1 MGEQIQR
8 ATYLK
13 GNRVKTLPR
22 QENGFVRKG
31 LSFTFKKGF
40 YPYIPPLMS
49 KLFSLLSVLLMSV
62 SAFGA
67 GAGGK
72 MQGAAVAVEA
82 TDERMSIAA
91 GKIGWSLAK
100 AKEAAAKD
108 RDLHV
113 SADNRLFY
121 ACKFVAPVGSLP
133 GAASAIQTGPDTTTY
148 TGTPPTVTAT
158 SAFQLHSRPGASR
171 VLYLDFNG
179 HSTLSWGTPAI
190 VSPAFQ
196 LSGTASPT
204 DQLNLNA
211 IRDIWLHVAED
222 FAAWDIDVTTEQ
234 PPTTARGQRCVIG
247 GSTMDWLG
255 APGVMGIAQLNSFG
269 GFINGNDTVN
279 FVFID
284 NNYPSMKPTTSN
296 YEVTILCVAHE
307 VGHTLGLQH
316 WGETASGSGQ
326 AYTVGHTV
334 TGHTGVTSVCPIM
347 GNSGLVG
354 WPSSCNL
361 NQWSKGDY
369 PFSNIVQDDIVTIT
383 TFAPKVTDDHGDTL
397 ATATVVAG
405 TSITGGGIIS
415 DTADVDLMKITVGAG
430 PLTLALKPHLKY
442 RNYGGNL
449 KVGISLLNSAGTVV
463 AKNYDV
469 SSLGNGL
476 TYNVPTGGT
485 YYIKVNGMGYDPSKS
500 AAAQVWTNTG
510 VTGTVVG
517 TTAGFTNYGSLGRYG
532 IVGTWQSLIQ
542 LPTAI
547 ITSDR
552 TGGVRPV
559 VVAFDGRTSSDPDG
573 VIAGYSWNFGDAASG
588 SANTSTLGNPVHTYS
603 SPGTFT
609 ASLVV
614 TDNQGNA
621 SAAATKVITVSG
633 AALPNSVRVAS
644 MTGSWARMT
653 NVEVAGTAVIQVVNQ
668 YGQPL
673 RSVAVYVRVT
683 GSATGSAAAKTDAN
697 GYVTIQMPKQR
708 MTNPST
714 YTFSV
719 TSLVYPAYT
728 YNVLSNVP
736 FPASVT
742 ISR

>member
-1 MGEQIQR
+1 M
-8 ATYLK
+8 K
-13 GNRVKTLPR
+13 
-22 QENGFVRKG
+22 
-31 LSFTFKKGF
+31 
-40 YPYIPPLMS
+40 
-49 KLFSLLSVLLMSV
+49 KLFSLLSVLLLSA

-67 GAGGK
+67 GAVGK
-72 MQGAAVAVEA
+72 LQGAAVAIEA
-82 TDERMSIAA
+82 PDERMSIAA

-100 AKEAAAKD
+100 AKEVAAKD

-133 GAASAIQTGPDTTTY
+133 GAAKAIQTGPDTSTY
-148 TGTPPTVTAT
+148 TGTPSTVTAT
-158 SAFQLHSRPGASR
+158 SAFQLHSRRGASK

-179 HSTLSWGTPAI
+179 HTTPAGLWRTAAI
-190 VSPAFQ
+190 VTPAFQ

-222 FAAWDIDVTTEQ
+222 FSAWDIDVTTEQ
-234 PPTTARGQRCVIG
+234 PPTTALGQRCVIG
-247 GSTMDWLG
+247 GSVMDWLG
-255 APGVMGIAQLNSFG
+255 VPGVMGIAQLNSFG
-269 GFINGNDTVN
+269 GAINGNDDNN

-284 NNYPSMKPTTSN
+284 NNYSSSKPTTSN
-296 YEVTILCVAHE
+296 VEVTILCVAHE
-307 VGHTLGLQH
+307 VGHTVGLNH
-316 WGETASGSGQ
+316 WGETASGSGGS
-326 AYTVGHTV
+326 YTVGHTV
-334 TGHTGVTSVCPIM
+334 TGFTGLTSVCPIM

-354 WPSSCNL
+354 WPSACNL

-369 PFSNIVQDDIVTIT
+369 PFAYADTTGGVQDDIAIIS
-383 TFAPKVTDDHGDTL
+383 TFAPKVTDDHGNTL
-397 ATATVVAG
+397 ATATVVSG

-415 DTADVDLMKITVGAG
+415 DGTDVDLFKITPGVGA
-430 PLTLALKPHLKY
+430 LTLTATPHLKY
-442 RNYGGNL
+442 RNYNGNL
-449 KVGISLLNSAGTVV
+449 KVGLSLLNASGTAIAGT
-463 AKNYDV
+463 YSL
-469 SSLGNGL
+469 SSMGATL
-476 TYNVPTGGT
+476 TYNIPTAGT
-485 YYIKVNGMGYDPSKS
+485 YYIKVNGLGYDPTKGTS
-500 AAAQVWTNTG
+500 QVPTNTG
-510 VTGTVVG
+510 VTGTIVG
-517 TTAGFTNYGSLGRYG
+517 TSAGFTNYGSLGRYG
-532 IVGTWQSLIQ
+532 ITGTWQELMQ
-542 LPTAI
+542 APTAR

-552 TGGVRPV
+552 SGGVRPV
-559 VVAFDGRTSSDPDG
+559 AVAFDGLTSTDPDG

-588 SANTSTLGNPVHTYS
+588 AANTSTLRNPVHTYAA
-603 SPGTFT
+603 PGTYT

-633 AALPNSVRVAS
+633 SALPNSVSVAS
-644 MTGSWARMT
+644 MTGSWVRMT

-673 RSVAVYVRVT
+673 RFVAVYVTVT
-683 GSATGSAAAKTDAN
+683 GSASGKSAAKTDSN

-714 YTFSV
+714 YTFTV

-728 YNVLSNVP
+728 YNMLANLPST
-736 FPASVT
+736 ASVT

>member
-1 MGEQIQR
+1 
-8 ATYLK
+8 
-13 GNRVKTLPR
+13 
-22 QENGFVRKG
+22 
-31 LSFTFKKGF
+31 
-40 YPYIPPLMS
+40 MS

-158 SAFQLHSRPGASR
+158 SVFQLHSRPGASR

-542 LPTAI
+542 LPSAI

-736 FPASVT
+736 SPASVT

>member
-1 MGEQIQR
+1 M
-8 ATYLK
+8 T
-13 GNRVKTLPR
+13 
-22 QENGFVRKG
+22 
-31 LSFTFKKGF
+31 
-40 YPYIPPLMS
+40 

-67 GAGGK
+67 GAVGK

-133 GAASAIQTGPDTTTY
+133 GAASAIQTGPDTSTY

-158 SAFQLHSRPGASR
+158 SAFQLHSRPGASK

-179 HSTLSWGTPAI
+179 HTTPAGVGGWRGTAI
-190 VSPAFQ
+190 VTPAFQ

-222 FAAWDIDVTTEQ
+222 FSAWDIDVTTEQ
-234 PPTTARGQRCVIG
+234 PPTSARGQRCVIG
-247 GSTMDWLG
+247 GSVMDWLG
-255 APGVMGIAQLNSFG
+255 VSGVMGVAHLGSFG
-269 GFINGNDTVN
+269 GAINGNDDNN

-296 YEVTILCVAHE
+296 VEVTILCVAHE
-307 VGHTLGLQH
+307 VGHTVGLQH
-316 WGETASGSGQ
+316 WGETAAGTGAS
-326 AYTVGHTV
+326 YTVGHTV

-621 SAAATKVITVSG
+621 SAAATKVITVGG
-633 AALPNSVRVAS
+633 AALPNSLRVAS

-673 RSVAVYVRVT
+673 RSVAVYVTVT
-683 GSATGSAAAKTDAN
+683 GSASGKAAAKTDAN

-708 MTNPST
+708 ATNSAT
-714 YTFSV
+714 YTFTV
-719 TSLVYPAYT
+719 TSLVYPGYP
-728 YNVLSNVP
+728 YNAAANTPS
-736 FPASVT
+736 PASVT
-742 ISR
+742 ISRP

>member
-1 MGEQIQR
+1 
-8 ATYLK
+8 
-13 GNRVKTLPR
+13 
-22 QENGFVRKG
+22 
-31 LSFTFKKGF
+31 
-40 YPYIPPLMS
+40 MS

-67 GAGGK
+67 GAVGK

-133 GAASAIQTGPDTTTY
+133 GAASAIQTGPDTSTY

-442 RNYGGNL
+442 RNYEGNL
-449 KVGISLLNSAGTVV
+449 KVGVSLLNSAGTVV
-463 AKNYDV
+463 AKNYEV
-469 SSLGNGL
+469 SGLGNSL

-510 VTGTVVG
+510 ITGTVVG

-532 IVGTWQSLIQ
+532 IVGTWQSFIQ

-736 FPASVT
+736 SPASVT

>member
-1 MGEQIQR
+1 
-8 ATYLK
+8 
-13 GNRVKTLPR
+13 
-22 QENGFVRKG
+22 
-31 LSFTFKKGF
+31 
-40 YPYIPPLMS
+40 MS

-67 GAGGK
+67 GAVGK

-100 AKEAAAKD
+100 AKEVAAKD

-133 GAASAIQTGPDTTTY
+133 GAASAIQTGPDTSTY

-158 SAFQLHSRPGASR
+158 SAFQLHSRPGASK

-179 HSTLSWGTPAI
+179 HTTPAGVGGWKSTPI
-190 VSPAFQ
+190 VTPAFQ

-222 FAAWDIDVTTEQ
+222 FSAWDIDVTTEQ

-247 GSTMDWLG
+247 GSVMDWLG
-255 APGVMGIAQLNSFG
+255 VSGVMGVAHLGSFG
-269 GFINGNDTVN
+269 GAINGNDDNN

-296 YEVTILCVAHE
+296 VEVTILCVAHE

-354 WPSSCNL
+354 WPSACNL

-369 PFSNIVQDDIVTIT
+369 PFSNIVQDDIAVIT

-397 ATATVVAG
+397 ATATVVSG

-430 PLTLALKPHLKY
+430 PLTLALKPHLRY

-463 AKNYDV
+463 AKSYETL
-469 SSLGNGL
+469 SLGNGL

-510 VTGTVVG
+510 ITGTVVG

-559 VVAFDGRTSSDPDG
+559 AVAFDGRTSSDPDG

-644 MTGSWARMT
+644 MTGSWVRMT

-673 RSVAVYVRVT
+673 RSVAVYVGVT
-683 GSATGSAAAKTDAN
+683 GSATGSAAAKTDVN

-714 YTFSV
+714 YTFTV

-736 FPASVT
+736 SPASIT

>member
-1 MGEQIQR
+1 
-8 ATYLK
+8 
-13 GNRVKTLPR
+13 
-22 QENGFVRKG
+22 
-31 LSFTFKKGF
+31 
-40 YPYIPPLMS
+40 MS
-49 KLFSLLSVLLMSV
+49 KLFSLLSLLLLSA

-67 GAGGK
+67 GAVGK

-121 ACKFVAPVGSLP
+121 ACKMVAPIGSLP
-133 GAASAIQTGPDTTTY
+133 GAASAFLTGPDTSTF
-148 TGTPPTVTAT
+148 TGTPPTVNAT
-158 SAFQLHSRPGASR
+158 SAFQLHSRLGAAK

-179 HSTLSWGTPAI
+179 HTTPAGVGGWSGTAI
-190 VSPAFQ
+190 VTPAFQ
-196 LSGTASPT
+196 LTGTTSPT

-222 FAAWDIDVTTEQ
+222 FSAWDIDVTTEQ

-247 GSTMDWLG
+247 GSVMTWLG
-255 APGVMGIAQLNSFG
+255 VSGVMGVAHLGSFG
-269 GFINGNDTVN
+269 GAINGNDDNN

-296 YEVTILCVAHE
+296 VEVTILCVAHE
-307 VGHTLGLQH
+307 VGHTVGLQH
-316 WGETASGSGQ
+316 WGETASGTGLS
-326 AYTVGHTV
+326 YTGGHTV
-334 TGHTGVTSVCPIM
+334 TGHTGITSVCPIM

-354 WPSSCNL
+354 WPSACNL

-369 PFSNIVQDDIVTIT
+369 PFSNIVQDDIATIS
-383 TFAPKVTDDHGDTL
+383 TFASKVADDHGNTL
-397 ATATVVAG
+397 ATATVVSG
-405 TSITGGGIIS
+405 TSIAGGGIIS
-415 DTADVDLMKITVGAG
+415 DSSDVDLMKITAGVGA
-430 PLTLALKPHLKY
+430 LTLTVTPHLKY
-442 RNYGGNL
+442 RNYNGNL
-449 KVGISLLNSAGTVV
+449 KVGLSLLNASGTAVAGS
-463 AKNYDV
+463 Y
-469 SSLGNGL
+469 SLSGMGATL
-476 TYNVPTGGT
+476 TYAIPTGGT
-485 YYIKVNGMGYDPSKS
+485 YYIKVNGLGYDPTKGTS
-500 AAAQVWTNTG
+500 QVPTNTG
-510 VTGTVVG
+510 VTGTIIG

-532 IVGTWQSLIQ
+532 ITGTWQQ
-542 LPTAI
+542 LMQAPTAR

-559 VVAFDGRTSSDPDG
+559 AVAFDGRTSTDPDG
-573 VIAGYSWNFGDAASG
+573 VVAGYSWNFGDAASG
-588 SANTSTLGNPVHTYS
+588 TANTSTLANPVHTYS

-609 ASLVV
+609 ASLAV
-614 TDNQGNA
+614 TDNQGNP
-621 SAAATKVITVSG
+621 SAVATKVITVTG
-633 AALPNSVRVAS
+633 AALPNAVHVAS
-644 MTGSWARMT
+644 MAGSWVKAT

-673 RSVAVYVRVT
+673 QSASVYVRVT
-683 GSATGSAAAKTDAN
+683 GSVTGSAAAKTDVN

-708 MTNPST
+708 ATNSAT

-719 TSLVYPAYT
+719 TSVVYPAYT
-728 YNVLSNVP
+728 YDVLANLP
-736 FPASVT
+736 TPASVT

>member
-1 MGEQIQR
+1 M
-8 ATYLK
+8 T
-13 GNRVKTLPR
+13 
-22 QENGFVRKG
+22 
-31 LSFTFKKGF
+31 
-40 YPYIPPLMS
+40 

-67 GAGGK
+67 GAVGK

-91 GKIGWSLAK
+91 DKIGWSLAK

-121 ACKFVAPVGSLP
+121 ACKMVAPVGSLP
-133 GAASAIQTGPDTTTY
+133 GAASAIQTGPDTSTF

-158 SAFQLHSRPGASR
+158 SAFQLHSRPGAAK

-179 HSTLSWGTPAI
+179 HTTPANVGGWKTTPI
-190 VSPAFQ
+190 VTPAFQ
-196 LSGTASPT
+196 LAGTASPT

-222 FAAWDIDVTTEQ
+222 FAPWDIDVTTEQ

-247 GSTMDWLG
+247 GSVMNWLG
-255 APGVMGIAQLNSFG
+255 VSGVMGVAHLNSFG
-269 GFINGNDTVN
+269 GAINGNDDNN

-284 NNYPSMKPTTSN
+284 NNYPTMKPTTSN
-296 YEVTILCVAHE
+296 VEVTILCVAHE

-316 WGETASGSGQ
+316 WGETASGTGQ
-326 AYTVGHTV
+326 SYTAGHAVAAHAGIT
-334 TGHTGVTSVCPIM
+334 TACPIM

-354 WPSSCNL
+354 WPSACNL

-369 PFSNIVQDDIVTIT
+369 PFSNIVQDDVATIT
-383 TFAPKVTDDHGDTL
+383 TFAPKVADDHGNTL
-397 ATATVVAG
+397 GTATVVSG
-405 TSITGGGIIS
+405 TSLTGGGVIS
-415 DTADVDLMKITVGAG
+415 DSTDVDLFKITPGVGA
-430 PLTLALKPHLKY
+430 LTLTVTPHLKY
-442 RNYGGNL
+442 RNYNGNL
-449 KVGISLLNSAGTVV
+449 KVGLSLYNASGVAVAGT
-463 AKNYDV
+463 YSV
-469 SSLGNGL
+469 SSMGSTL
-476 TYNVPTGGT
+476 TYNIPTGGT
-485 YYIKVNGMGYDPSKS
+485 YYIKVNGLGYDPTKGTS
-500 AAAQVWTNTG
+500 QVPTNTG
-510 VTGTVVG
+510 VTGTIVG
-517 TTAGFTNYGSLGRYG
+517 TSAGFTNYGSIGRYG
-532 IVGTWQSLIQ
+532 LAGSWQPLMQ
-542 LPTAI
+542 APTAI

-552 TGGVRPV
+552 TGGLRPCT
-559 VVAFDGRTSSDPDG
+559 VAFDGGSSTDPDG
-573 VIAGYSWNFGDAASG
+573 VIASYAWDFGDPASG
-588 SANTSTLGNPVHTYS
+588 TANTSTLRNPVHTYAAQ
-603 SPGTFT
+603 GVYN
-609 ASLVV
+609 AKLIV
-614 TDNQGNA
+614 TDNQGNS
-621 SAAATKVITVSG
+621 SAQAVKVITVTG
-633 AALPNSVRVAS
+633 TPLPNSVRVAS
-644 MTGSWARMT
+644 MTASWARMT

-673 RSVAVYVRVT
+673 RSVAVYVGVT
-683 GSATGSAAAKTDAN
+683 GSASGAAAAKTDVN
-697 GYVTIQMPKQR
+697 GFVTIQMPKQR

-736 FPASVT
+736 SPASVT

>member
-1 MGEQIQR
+1 M
-8 ATYLK
+8 T
-13 GNRVKTLPR
+13 
-22 QENGFVRKG
+22 
-31 LSFTFKKGF
+31 
-40 YPYIPPLMS
+40 

-67 GAGGK
+67 GAVGK

-121 ACKFVAPVGSLP
+121 ACKMVAPVGSLP
-133 GAASAIQTGPDTTTY
+133 GAASAIQTGPDTSTF

-158 SAFQLHSRPGASR
+158 SAFQLHSRPGAAK

-179 HSTLSWGTPAI
+179 HTTPANVGGWKTTPI
-190 VSPAFQ
+190 VTPAFQ
-196 LSGTASPT
+196 LAGTASPT

-222 FAAWDIDVTTEQ
+222 FAPWDIDVTTEQ

-247 GSTMDWLG
+247 GSVMNWLG
-255 APGVMGIAQLNSFG
+255 VSGVMGVAHLNSFG
-269 GFINGNDTVN
+269 GAINGNDDNN

-284 NNYPSMKPTTSN
+284 NNYPTMKPTTSN
-296 YEVTILCVAHE
+296 VEVTILCVAHE

-316 WGETASGSGQ
+316 WGETASGTGQ
-326 AYTVGHTV
+326 SYTAGHAVAAHAGIT
-334 TGHTGVTSVCPIM
+334 TACPIM

-354 WPSSCNL
+354 WPSACNL

-369 PFSNIVQDDIVTIT
+369 PFSNIVQDDVATIT
-383 TFAPKVTDDHGDTL
+383 TFAPKVADDHGNTL
-397 ATATVVAG
+397 GTATVVSG
-405 TSITGGGIIS
+405 TSLTGGGVIS
-415 DTADVDLMKITVGAG
+415 DSTDVDLFKITPGVGA
-430 PLTLALKPHLKY
+430 LTLTVTPHLKY
-442 RNYGGNL
+442 RNYNGNL
-449 KVGISLLNSAGTVV
+449 KVGLSLYNASGVAVAGT
-463 AKNYDV
+463 YSV
-469 SSLGNGL
+469 SSMGSTL
-476 TYNVPTGGT
+476 TYNIPTGGT
-485 YYIKVNGMGYDPSKS
+485 YYIKVNGLGYDPTKGTS
-500 AAAQVWTNTG
+500 QVPTNTG
-510 VTGTVVG
+510 VTGTIVG
-517 TTAGFTNYGSLGRYG
+517 TSAGFTNYGSIGRYG
-532 IVGTWQSLIQ
+532 LAGSWQPLMQ
-542 LPTAI
+542 APTAI

-552 TGGVRPV
+552 TGGLRPCT
-559 VVAFDGRTSSDPDG
+559 VAFDGGSSTDPDG
-573 VIAGYSWNFGDAASG
+573 VIASYAWDFGDPASG
-588 SANTSTLGNPVHTYS
+588 TANTSTLRNPVHTYAAQ
-603 SPGTFT
+603 GVYN
-609 ASLVV
+609 AKLIV
-614 TDNQGNA
+614 TDNQGNS
-621 SAAATKVITVSG
+621 SAQAVKVITVTG
-633 AALPNSVRVAS
+633 TPLPNSVRVAS
-644 MTGSWARMT
+644 MTASWARMT

-673 RSVAVYVRVT
+673 RSVAVYVGVT
-683 GSATGSAAAKTDAN
+683 GSASGAAAAKTDVN
-697 GYVTIQMPKQR
+697 GFVTIQMPKQR

-736 FPASVT
+736 SPASVT

>member
-1 MGEQIQR
+1 M
-8 ATYLK
+8 T
-13 GNRVKTLPR
+13 
-22 QENGFVRKG
+22 
-31 LSFTFKKGF
+31 
-40 YPYIPPLMS
+40 
-49 KLFSLLSVLLMSV
+49 KLFSLLSVLLLSAA
-62 SAFGA
+62 AFGA
-67 GAGGK
+67 GNAGSVG
-72 MQGAAVAVEA
+72 MLQGAAVAVEA
-82 TDERMSIAA
+82 PDERMSIAA

-100 AKEAAAKD
+100 AKQVAAKD

-121 ACKFVAPVGSLP
+121 ACKMVPPAGSTP
-133 GAASAIQTGPDTTTY
+133 GAASAYLTGPDTTTY

-158 SAFQLHSRPGASR
+158 SAFQLHSRPGASK

-179 HSTLSWGTPAI
+179 HTTPAGVGGWKSTPI
-190 VSPAFQ
+190 VTPAFQ

-222 FAAWDIDVTTEQ
+222 FSAWDIDVTTEQ
-234 PPTTARGQRCVIG
+234 PPLTARGQRCVIG
-247 GSTMDWLG
+247 GSVMDWLRVS
-255 APGVMGIAQLNSFG
+255 GVMGVAHLDSFG
-269 GFINGNDTVN
+269 GAINGNDDNN

-284 NNYPSMKPTTSN
+284 NNYPTMKPTTSN
-296 YEVTILCVAHE
+296 VEVTILCVAHE
-307 VGHTLGLQH
+307 VGHTVGLQH
-316 WGETASGSGQ
+316 WGETSSGSGGS
-326 AYTVGHTV
+326 YTVGHTV
-334 TGHTGVTSVCPIM
+334 TGHTGLTSVCPIM

-354 WPSSCNL
+354 WPSACNL

-369 PFSNIVQDDIVTIT
+369 PFSNAVQDDIAVIS
-383 TFAPKVTDDHGDTL
+383 TFAPKVTDDHGNTL
-397 ATATVVAG
+397 ATATVVSG

-415 DTADVDLMKITVGAG
+415 DSSDVDLMKITAGAG
-430 PLTLALKPHLKY
+430 ALTLTVTPHLKY
-442 RNYGGNL
+442 RNYNGNL
-449 KVGISLLNSAGTVV
+449 KVGLSLYNASGTAVAGS
-463 AKNYDV
+463 Y
-469 SSLGNGL
+469 SLTSMGSTL
-476 TYNVPTGGT
+476 TYNIPTGGT
-485 YYIKVNGMGYDPSKS
+485 YYIKVNGLGYDPTNGTS
-500 AAAQVWTNTG
+500 QVPTNTG

-532 IVGTWQSLIQ
+532 IVGTWQELMQ
-542 LPTAI
+542 APTAR

-559 VVAFDGRTSSDPDG
+559 AVAFDGLTSTDPDG

-588 SANTSTLGNPVHTYS
+588 AANTSTLRNPVHTYAA
-603 SPGTFT
+603 PGTYT

-633 AALPNSVRVAS
+633 SALPNSVSVAS
-644 MTGSWARMT
+644 MTGSWVRMT

-673 RSVAVYVRVT
+673 RSVAVYVTVT
-683 GSATGSAAAKTDAN
+683 GSASGKSAAKTDSN

-714 YTFSV
+714 YTFTV

-728 YNVLSNVP
+728 YNMLANLPST
-736 FPASVT
+736 ASVT

>member
-1 MGEQIQR
+1 
-8 ATYLK
+8 
-13 GNRVKTLPR
+13 
-22 QENGFVRKG
+22 
-31 LSFTFKKGF
+31 
-40 YPYIPPLMS
+40 MS
-49 KLFSLLSVLLMSV
+49 KLFSLLSLLLLSA

-67 GAGGK
+67 GAVGK

-121 ACKFVAPVGSLP
+121 ACKMVAPIGSLP
-133 GAASAIQTGPDTTTY
+133 GAASAFLTGPDTSTF
-148 TGTPPTVTAT
+148 TGTPPTVNAT
-158 SAFQLHSRPGASR
+158 SAFQLHSRLGAAK

-179 HSTLSWGTPAI
+179 HTTPAGVGGWSGTAI
-190 VSPAFQ
+190 VTPAFQ
-196 LSGTASPT
+196 LTGTTSPT

-222 FAAWDIDVTTEQ
+222 FSAWDIDVTTEQ

-247 GSTMDWLG
+247 GSVMTWLG
-255 APGVMGIAQLNSFG
+255 VSGVMGVAHVGSFG
-269 GFINGNDTVN
+269 GAINGNDDNN

-296 YEVTILCVAHE
+296 VEVTILCVAHE
-307 VGHTLGLQH
+307 VGHTVGLQH
-316 WGETASGSGQ
+316 WGETASGTGLS
-326 AYTVGHTV
+326 YTGGHTV
-334 TGHTGVTSVCPIM
+334 TGHTGITSVCPIM

-354 WPSSCNL
+354 WPSACNL

-369 PFSNIVQDDIVTIT
+369 PFSNIVQDDIATIS
-383 TFAPKVTDDHGDTL
+383 TFASKVADDHGNTL
-397 ATATVVAG
+397 ATATVVSG
-405 TSITGGGIIS
+405 TSIAGGGIIS
-415 DTADVDLMKITVGAG
+415 DSSDVDLMKITAGVGA
-430 PLTLALKPHLKY
+430 LTLTVTPHLKY
-442 RNYGGNL
+442 RNYNGNL
-449 KVGISLLNSAGTVV
+449 KVGLSLLNASGTAVAGS
-463 AKNYDV
+463 Y
-469 SSLGNGL
+469 SLSGMGATL
-476 TYNVPTGGT
+476 TYAIPTGGT
-485 YYIKVNGMGYDPSKS
+485 YYIKVNGLGYDPTKGTS
-500 AAAQVWTNTG
+500 QVPTNTG
-510 VTGTVVG
+510 VTGTIIG

-532 IVGTWQSLIQ
+532 ITGTWQQ
-542 LPTAI
+542 LMQAPTAR

-559 VVAFDGRTSSDPDG
+559 AVAFDGRTSTDPDG
-573 VIAGYSWNFGDAASG
+573 VVAGYSWNFGDAASG
-588 SANTSTLGNPVHTYS
+588 TANTSTLANPVHTYS

-609 ASLVV
+609 ASLTV
-614 TDNQGNA
+614 TDNQGNP
-621 SAAATKVITVSG
+621 SAVATKVITVTG
-633 AALPNSVRVAS
+633 AALPNAVHVAS
-644 MTGSWARMT
+644 MAGSWVKAT

-673 RSVAVYVRVT
+673 QSASVYVRVT
-683 GSATGSAAAKTDAN
+683 GSVTGSAAAKTDVN

-708 MTNPST
+708 ATNSAT

-719 TSLVYPAYT
+719 TSVVYPAYT
-728 YNVLSNVP
+728 YDVLANLP
-736 FPASVT
+736 TPASVT